1 MKKICL
7 IVPNVF
13 PVPAVKG
20 GACEQLVTDFINQN
34 EIYKKIDITVVSPYD
49 EIAKKQSV
57 NYKYTKFIYINIHE
71 KNDFKDL
78 LFSKQDD
85 EFAEYKEQIKNTL
98 NLNDF
103 DYVII
108 EGGNPEGYRDLLMD
122 CNKEKRILHLHGN
135 LEGNKEIEEIY
146 GYFITVSNFVKNGLA
161 NNGIIPNDR
170 IFTIYNGVNVQKFQK
185 NISNGE
191 KLELRSKY
199 HISNDDIVILFCGR
213 TVKSKGVKELLLAF
227 EKMKNINK
235 CKLLIVGNSNFA
247 KEVKTDYDQELY
259 EISKRIPGK
268 VQFTGFIN
276 NDELYKIHN
285 ISNIAVVPTISEEAF
300 GLVVVEA
307 MSSGLPL
314 IATVSG
320 GIPEILKDKTNGILI
335 NKDEELIN
343 NLSAS
348 LDYLVENENV
358 RNELSI
364 SEKKRAKEFD
374 LNHYYNRF
382 IELFNELEN

>member
-20 GACEQLVTDFINQN
+20 GACEQLVTDLINQN
-34 EIYKKIDITVVSPYD
+34 EIYKKLDITVVSPYD
-49 EIAKKQSV
+49 EIAKKQSI
-57 NYKYTKFIYINIHE
+57 NYRYTKFIYINIHE
-71 KNDFKDL
+71 NDNFKDL
-78 LFSKQDD
+78 AFSKQDD
-85 EFAEYKEQIKNTL
+85 EFAEYKEQIKNNL
-98 NLNDF
+98 NLKDF
-103 DYVII
+103 DFIII
-108 EGGNPEGYRDLLMD
+108 EGGNPEGYRDLLKD
-122 CNKEKRILHLHGN
+122 CDKEKCILHLHGN
-135 LEGNKEIEEIY
+135 LEGNKELEEIY
-146 GYFITVSNFVKNGLA
+146 GYFITVSNFVKKGLA
-161 NNGIIPNDR
+161 NNGIIPNER
-170 IFTIYNGVNVQKFQK
+170 IFTIYNGVNVEKFERTISEEQK
-185 NISNGE
+185 I
-191 KLELRSKY
+191 ELRNKY
-199 HISNDDIVILFCGR
+199 NINKDDIVILFCGR

-227 EKMKNINK
+227 ENMKNINK

-247 KEVKTDYDQELY
+247 KEVKTDYDKELY
-259 EISKRIPGK
+259 EISKRIPGR

-314 IATVSG
+314 IATISG
-320 GIPEILKDKTNGILI
+320 GIPEIVKDKTNGILI
-335 NKDEELIN
+335 NKDDKLIN

-348 LDYLVENENV
+348 LDYLVENKSV

-374 LNHYYNRF
+374 LNHFYNNF
-382 IELFNELEN
+382 IKLFKLL

>member
-108 EGGNPEGYRDLLMD
+108 EGGNPEGYKDLLME

>member
-34 EIYKKIDITVVSPYD
+34 EIYKKVEITVVSPYD

-108 EGGNPEGYRDLLMD
+108 EGGNPEGYKDLLME

>member
-108 EGGNPEGYRDLLMD
+108 EGGNPEGYKDLLME

-343 NLSAS
+343 NLSAY

>member
-85 EFAEYKEQIKNTL
+85 EFIEYTQQIKNNL
-98 NLNDF
+98 NLKEFDF
-103 DYVII
+103 VII

>member
-34 EIYKKIDITVVSPYD
+34 EIYKKIDITVVSPYY

-108 EGGNPEGYRDLLMD
+108 EGGNPEGYKDLLME

-343 NLSAS
+343 NLSAY

>member
-108 EGGNPEGYRDLLMD
+108 EGGNPEGYKDLLMD

>member
-285 ISNIAVVPTISEEAF
+285 ISNIAVIPTISEEAF

>member
-34 EIYKKIDITVVSPYD
+34 EIYKKVEITVVSPYD

-57 NYKYTKFIYINIHE
+57 NYKYTKFFYINVHE
-71 KNDFKDL
+71 KNNFKDL

-108 EGGNPEGYRDLLMD
+108 EGGNPEGYKDLLME